1 MQCIAH
7 RDALALSML
16 PLMAGLEKRMQAFSS
31 SNSLTP
37 SGKLPT
43 MTTDEIPT
51 LPTIEVRWSVPND
64 DVVSWLADLHE
75 DSRVGYV
82 DGWHQDRDYH
92 EITVRYHVDKPLGE
106 FIDQIRQIPWYVDH
120 KEL

>member
-1 MQCIAH
+1 
-7 RDALALSML
+7 
-16 PLMAGLEKRMQAFSS
+16 
-31 SNSLTP
+31 
-37 SGKLPT
+37 

-51 LPTIEVRWSVPND
+51 LPTIEVRWSVPNE

-106 FIDQIRQIPWYVDH
+106 FIDQIKQIPWYVDH